1 MYFLVKGRCAVYYGN
16 KKMVSIIEGS
26 YFGEI
31 GCIMGGIR
39 RAPSTHFKDELER
52 NGGIITHVVGA
63 YNETSESVYHT
74 IRHAAHL
81 VADKAARRGTAK
93 EKEAVLSV
101 MTWWYSQNYG
111 CAITKAQAKQT
122 LNAVSFACSSRA
134 AAKHTA
140 KNANLKKT
148 RASYYSGATADAE
161 LPFRISAKRAFHNGR
176 PINDD

>member
-1 MYFLVKGRCAVYYGN
+1 MR
-16 KKMVSIIEGS
+16 S
-26 YFGEI
+26 
-31 GCIMGGIR
+31 
-39 RAPSTHFKDELER
+39 
-52 NGGIITHVVGA
+52 
-63 YNETSESVYHT
+63 
-74 IRHAAHL
+74 
-81 VADKAARRGTAK
+81 GTAK